1 MYIVQFEDMNFKLAL
16 SFKEKKNIIASYFYV
31 FLSNHQNYVLT
42 NISKNEFDLIY
53 HNDDDKSKFL
63 RMLLKYSY

>member
-1 MYIVQFEDMNFKLAL
+1 MNLKFEL

-31 FLSNHQNYVLT
+31 ILSNHQNYVLK

-53 HNDDDKSKFL
+53 HNDEDKSKFL
-63 RMLLKYSY
+63 RMLLKYTY